1 MSVYTTISE
10 EELTSFLSHYRVGTL
25 RAFAGIQAGIENTNY
40 FVTTSEGEFV
50 LTIFEQLQW
59 EELPYFLDI
68 MAFLAEHE
76 VPSAHPIADQ
86 KGDYLRHLK
95 EKPAALVQ
103 RLSGGGVD
111 HPNPIQCAELGE
123 ALGRMHAMAHN
134 FSGQRSNPRG
144 IGWCQNSIQQLGT
157 KLDADEQTTLADE
170 LAFQNSS
177 KREALPQGVIHA
189 DLFRD
194 NALFVENHLTGI
206 IDFYYACNDALLY
219 DLAVTLNDWCISP
232 DGSVDPVRYQSLLDH
247 YQQQRPISGREKES
261 WSAMLRAAALRFWLS
276 RLLDL
281 HFPRAGE
288 MTHTKDPEVFRKI
301 LMWHRDHPL
310 SV

>member
-1 MSVYTTISE
+1 MSVYTTITE
-10 EELTSFLSHYRVGTL
+10 EELHNFLSHYQAGTL
-25 RAFAGIQAGIENTNY
+25 IKFEGILAGIENTNY
-40 FVTTSEGEFV
+40 FVTTDQGEYV
-50 LTIFEQLQW
+50 LTLFEQLGW
-59 EELPYFLDI
+59 DELPYFLDI
-68 MAFLAEHE
+68 MAFLAEHQ
-76 VPSAHPIADQ
+76 VPSAHPIADRN
-86 KGDYLRHLK
+86 GDYLRWLNQ
-95 EKPAALVQ
+95 KPAALVE
-103 RLSGGGVD
+103 RLNGSSVD
-111 HPNPIQCAELGE
+111 QPTTTQCAALGS
-123 ALGRMHAMAHN
+123 ALGRMHAMAHQ
-134 FSGQRSNPRG
+134 FSGQRQNPRN
-144 IGWCQNSIQQLGT
+144 IHWCQQSINQLSSQLSSEQQQL
-157 KLDADEQTTLADE
+157 LSEE
-170 LAFQNSS
+170 LHFQS
-177 KREALPQGVIHA
+177 KTDRENLPQGVIHA

-194 NALFVENHLTGI
+194 NALFVDEQLTGI